1 MLFMLSYINKLIKS
15 YHSSNKYLLSNDA
28 LEMGDMAEK
37 TREGSLVSQYMYV
50 HRTQIIEYKYTRH

>member
-1 MLFMLSYINKLIKS
+1 MLSYINKLIKS
-15 YHSSNKYLLSNDA
+15 YHSSNKYLLSNGA